1 LVAGVIRD
9 GQADGSIGG
18 RLDADEVA
26 RFLINSWEGAVIRMK
41 IANSRQPLDD
51 FFAVAFPLF
60 TGSGASSASPPTRRT
75 AAPAPHRKRAARRSS
90 AG

>member
-1 LVAGVIRD
+1 MRKALAHGLANWTELVAGAIRD
-9 GQADGSIGG
+9 GQADGSIEG

-51 FFAVAFPLF
+51 FFSVAFPLF
-60 TGSGASSASPPTRRT
+60 GRSV
-75 AAPAPHRKRAARRSS
+75 AP
-90 AG
+90 